1 MKKRY
6 LFSAIAAILLMF
18 LCGTHVYAE
27 SNWISPSGGH
37 ERMLQGN
44 QCLITYKPPV
54 YNNNFKK
61 NTCTIEVKDPDGKI
75 VLHEDNDY
83 FSLSERIITYF
94 QLDKIGTYTISAQ
107 CGWNNTVS
115 RTESATVEVYAI
127 KDISGATVSVKDQVY
142 DPYDQP
148 EPAVT
153 VKLDGKILTLDKDYV
168 IEERGDSAGTAKVI
182 VSGIGD
188 YTGEAS
194 GTYKIIPLDLT
205 KRAKVSAAD
214 QYQDYAGEVMK
225 PNVVVEAD
233 NCPSLLEGID
243 YEVIGYSNNTKPGT
257 ASVKVRFIGNYTGT
271 GEAAYEVIRKYDL
284 YVGSVQVTTKNAAN
298 ITGEHISGKVSY
310 DAASS
315 TLSLSNASISDC
327 YSIRH
332 GYAGTETYSIYGGNL
347 TIRLSGRNSMGYCI
361 KADALKITGNGS
373 LSLDGSSGLPTSTA
387 LTCRSLLVSKD
398 STFSIAK
405 ANSPYGNC
413 AAEIDGKLDVQGTM
427 SASVSAGAPAT
438 GIKCGT
444 ADISGKLNITVKSAY
459 TNFASGLRGNVTI
472 SGEAVIDTSGTKND
486 TGIIGSSL
494 TVKDSGSLTVLSRKI
509 AASVSKLVLGN
520 GLVLH
525 TGGSKDSAFET
536 TPSAKELGEHAYLKI
551 SAGKPKTSSVPK
563 AGTTPIPKA
572 GTTPVP
578 KVGTTLKDSRS
589 SQIYVVS
596 KEGKEVSLKGD
607 SAKKKTIKVP
617 QTVSLDGIK
626 YKVTAISA
634 NAFKGNKTLQKITIG
649 TGIKKIGKNAFSG
662 AKKLKTVIIKSKK
675 LKSVGS
681 NAIKGINKK
690 AIIKVPKAKLKKY
703 KKLFSKKT
711 GFKKTMKLKK

>member
-1 MKKRY
+1 MKRRY
-6 LFSAIAAILLMF
+6 LFSAVAAIIMLF

-27 SNWISPSGGH
+27 TNWITPWGGH

-44 QCLITYKPPV
+44 PCLITYKPPV
-54 YNNNFKK
+54 YNKDFKK
-61 NTCTIEVKDPDGKI
+61 NTCTIEVKDPDGEI
-75 VLHEDNDY
+75 VLHEENDY
-83 FSLSERIITYF
+83 FSLSERIINYF
-94 QLDKIGTYTISAQ
+94 QLDKIGTYTISAK

-115 RTESATVEVYAI
+115 STESATVEAYAI

-153 VKLDGKILTLDKDYV
+153 VKLDGKILTLDKDYA
-168 IEERGDSAGTAKVI
+168 IEERGYSAGTAEVI

-194 GTYKIIPLDLT
+194 GTYKILPLDLT

-225 PNVVVEAD
+225 PEVVVEAD
-233 NCPSLLEGID
+233 NCPALQEGID

-257 ASVKVRFIGNYTGT
+257 ASVKVRFIGNFTGSQK
-271 GEAAYEVIRKYDL
+271 AVYEVIQKYDL

-298 ITGEHISGKVSY
+298 ITGDHISGKVSY
-310 DAASS
+310 DAASH

-361 KADALKITGNGS
+361 NADTLKITGNGS

-398 STFSIAK
+398 STFSIDK
-405 ANSPYGNC
+405 AYTPYGNC
-413 AAEIDGKLDVQGTM
+413 AAEINGKLDVQGTM

-459 TNFASGLRGNVTI
+459 TNFASGLRGNATI
-472 SGEAVIDTSGTKND
+472 SGEVVIDTSRTKND
-486 TGIIGSSL
+486 SGIIGSSL
-494 TVKDSGSLTVLSRKI
+494 TVKDSGSLTVLSCKS
-509 AASVSKLVLGN
+509 AASVNKLVLGN

-525 TGGSKDSAFET
+525 TGSSKASAVKT
-536 TPSAKELGEHAYLKI
+536 TPSAKVLGEHAYLRI
-551 SAGKPKTSSVPK
+551 SAGKPETSS
-563 AGTTPIPKA
+563 
-572 GTTPVP
+572 VP
-578 KVGTTLKDSRS
+578 KVGTTLKDPGS
-589 SQIYVVS
+589 SLIYIVS
-596 KEGKEVSLKGD
+596 KKGKEVSLKGD

-617 QTVSLDGIK
+617 QTVSLEGIK

-649 TGIKKIGKNAFSG
+649 TGITKIGKNAFSG
-662 AKKLKTVIIKSKK
+662 AKKLKTVTIKSKK
-675 LKSVGS
+675 LKSVGN

-690 AIIKVPKAKLKKY
+690 AVIKVPKSRLKKY

-711 GFKKTMKLKK
+711 GFKKPMKIKK